1 MENVLNVLIV
11 DDNLL
16 FRKLLRQRLECRFPF
31 LIISE
36 AKEAREAMEIMLTSR
51 PDLVFMDIRLPDGN
65 GLDLTYQIKKRY
77 PGIRIVIVTN
87 YDGPEYRHAA
97 FNCKADHYLAKDTFM
112 SLFSSFLPEAHP

>member
-1 MENVLNVLIV
+1 MENVLIV

-16 FRKLLRQRLECRFPF
+16 FRKLLRQRLKCRFPS

-36 AKEAREAMEIMLTSR
+36 AKDAREAMEIMLTSR

-65 GLDLTYQIKKRY
+65 GLDLTCQIKRQH
-77 PGIRIVIVTN
+77 PEIRIVIVTN

-97 FNCKADHYLAKDTFM
+97 FRCKADHYLTKDTFM
-112 SLFSSFLPEAHP
+112 SLFSSFLPKLVLSP